1 MSTQRLEG
9 VEAGKGN
16 RVKLVLGENPFHPA
30 GGGQPGDSG
39 WVEAP
44 GLRCRILDC
53 RMEEGAPVLLGEVLE
68 GTPVPGAE
76 VEARVDEERHHLLA
90 RMHSGE
96 HALSRAL
103 EKNVPGLRVFKVN
116 VDTKESLITLRWEGE
131 LTWEVLFAAEA
142 EANGVIRADL
152 PVTTRVFSREEA
164 RVDPDLKANWDRL
177 EGSGEAPESLRVVS
191 LGDYDKVACCG
202 SHVERTG
209 QIGGVLITGF
219 KGTAPHWEVR
229 YTVHR
234 DELLEAWSRPLRRLV
249 RQVGSPPEELEKV
262 YGRLQEERSE
272 ARRLLDRLRP
282 FLALPF
288 REEPRG
294 EASFL
299 RLVLPGLPLD
309 LITGPCKEKIQEDPK
324 RLVLALLPDE
334 GERSPFLVC
343 RGAGLTGDLKG
354 WLKGHPELAARGGG
368 SPDWISGV
376 TQERDPEKWA
386 EALKEVL

>member
-177 EGSGEAPESLRVVS
+177 EGGKEAPESLRVVS

-219 KGTAPHWEVR
+219 KGTAPQWEVR

-288 REEPRG
+288 REEPPGGGILPPAGAPGPAPGPDHGTLQGDDPGGSEAAGAGPASRRG
-294 EASFL
+294 GAEP
-299 RLVLPGLPLD
+299 LPGLSGGGAD
-309 LITGPCKEKIQEDPK
+309 GGPEG
-324 RLVLALLPDE
+324 LAQGAP
-334 GERSPFLVC
+334 
-343 RGAGLTGDLKG
+343 GAGG
-354 WLKGHPELAARGGG
+354 PGGG

-386 EALKEVL
+386 KALKEVL